1 MKTDKWE
8 YKTYELTCVSPVH
21 IGNGEK
27 LRAFEYLY
35 DRARQEVYFV
45 DETRW
50 IQFLSGHRLIDSFAE
65 YLEQTAEA
73 MQQKEQFKG
82 KNVWEWLRDKDIPE
96 DEIRSLAAR
105 TALAATNTSNPK
117 EKGTLNDIVCQ
128 MALPDGR
135 PYIPGSS
142 VKGALRTAI
151 LHRVIRENEK
161 LCTRYWGKLKKA
173 EPEAMRDAEMKAEE
187 EIRRRSARQ
196 TGLGMQ
202 DLESLAAK
210 KFPSIFARKL
220 GIISKDME
228 NEAFARLDYS
238 SAKNKFG
245 KPLPVTDAAKSALRG
260 LQVGDAS
267 PVGDSLDT
275 VILQKIDATRRADLP
290 DTKEATVSLFREC
303 LPVGAKLRFSVTLD
317 KSMMKTVGIHS
328 LDELW
333 ETARRFTQDCMKAQ
347 KKVFGEEYK
356 GEFAEAV
363 NAGLLL
369 GGGVGYHAKTIVA
382 SLAPSPEEARI
393 FIADYLE
400 REFKKQGHHHK
411 ELDREIS
418 PRTLKLTRDR
428 NASHIMGLCE
438 VVPC

>member
-45 DETRW
+45 DEARW
-50 IQFLSGHRLIDSFAE
+50 IQFLSDHQMIDSFAV

-105 TALAATNTSNPK
+105 TALAATNTSAPK
-117 EKGTLNDIVCQ
+117 GKGTLNDIVCQ

-151 LHRVIRENEK
+151 LHRIIRGNEK
-161 LCTRYWGKLKKA
+161 MRTRYW
-173 EPEAMRDAEMKAEE
+173 
-187 EIRRRSARQ
+187 S
-196 TGLGMQ
+196 
-202 DLESLAAK
+202 DLEKTRGDKRELAKLAK
-210 KFPSIFARKL
+210 R
-220 GIISKDME
+220 ME
-228 NEAFARLDYS
+228 NEALSRLDYS
-238 SAKNKFG
+238 SAKKWNG
-245 KPLPVTDAAKSALRG
+245 QPLKVTDEVKSSLRG

-267 PVGDSLDT
+267 PVGNSLDT
-275 VILQKIDATRRADLP
+275 VIVQKIDATRRADLP
-290 DTKEATVSLFREC
+290 DTKESTVSLFREC

-317 KSMMKTVGIHS
+317 KSMMETVGIHS

-333 ETARRFTQDCMKAQ
+333 ETARTFTQDCMKSQ
-347 KKVFGEEYK
+347 KEVFGEEYK
-356 GEFAEAV
+356 GEFAEAA

-369 GGGVGYHAKTIVA
+369 GGGVGYHAKTLVA
-382 SLAPSPEEARI
+382 SLAPSPEKAHA
-393 FIADYLE
+393 FIVDYLD
-400 REFKKQGHHHK
+400 REFKAHHHK
-411 ELDREIS
+411 ELDKEIS